1 MRIVCVGGGPAG
13 LYFAICAKRRN
24 PDHEITVLERDPA
37 GATHGWGVAYWE
49 PLIDNMFHND
59 PVCALAVQDAAALW
73 QEHRLAVGT
82 RTAYLPGHGY
92 GIQRSV
98 LLDVFAR
105 RATELGVRLHYRQGI
120 VDEAELRA
128 LCAENDLVVAADGG
142 RSQVRRLAGTDVF
155 GTRLE
160 EGLNPYI
167 WLGTDQRFTDFRFA
181 FQRTPHGWIWF
192 HAYPSASDVGT
203 CVFEC
208 APTTWTGLGLDRLDD
223 AAGRELLETI
233 FADQLAGHRLLGGG
247 EGDRGTSRP
256 AHWQRFTHVSN
267 RSWRH
272 DNIVLIGDAAHTT
285 HFTFGSGTALA
296 MMDAVM
302 LARFL
307 RRHDGDLPAAL
318 TAFDT
323 AGRKALGRVQA
334 HARRGS
340 DWFERIDDLFDN
352 ELASPQDSIDGPD
365 PVTVAAALSSRHGGG
380 IQPLRRRVLRSN
392 QVPAV
397 RRVRREASTGGRW
410 LRERRRARELTRA
423 G

>member
-13 LYFAICAKRRN
+13 LYFAICAKQRD
-24 PDHEITVLERDPA
+24 PSHEITVMERDPA
-37 GATHGWGVAYWE
+37 GSTHGWGVVYWE
-49 PLIDNMFHND
+49 QLIDIMYRND
-59 PVCALAVQDAAALW
+59 PVGAQAVHDASTLW
-73 QEHRLAVGT
+73 QEQRLTIGA
-82 RTAYLPGHGY
+82 RTAYMPGHGY

-98 LLDVFAR
+98 LLDLFTR
-105 RATELGVRLHYRQGI
+105 RARELGVQLRHRQEMA
-120 VDEAELRA
+120 DAAELQA

-142 RSQVRRLAGTDVF
+142 RSRVRRLAGPDAF

-160 EGLNPYI
+160 EGSNPYI

-181 FQRTPHGWIWF
+181 FERTEHGWIWF
-192 HAYPSASDVGT
+192 HSYPSAADGGT

-208 APTTWTGLGLDRLDD
+208 ASTTWAGLGLDRLDD

-233 FADQLAGHRLLGGG
+233 FARQLAGHHLLGGDG
-247 EGDRGTSRP
+247 GRDATRP
-256 AHWQRFTHVSN
+256 AHWQRFTHVGN

-307 RRHDGDLPAAL
+307 RQHDGDVPAAL
-318 TAFDT
+318 TEFDRS
-323 AGRKALGRVQA
+323 GRLAVGRVQA

-340 DWFERIDDLFDN
+340 DWFERMDDLLDR
-352 ELASPQDSIDGPD
+352 ELASPDSEQDGPD
-365 PVTVAAALSSRHGGG
+365 PMTVAMAMGSRHGGG
-380 IQPLRRRVLRSN
+380 IQPLRRHVLRSN

-397 RRVRREASTGGRW
+397 RRVYREASTGTRW
-410 LRERRRARELTRA
+410 LRDRRRARELARV